1 MTYNGSIVADTY
13 SSAVLTLN
21 SGVIWKG
28 AYDTANTAKA
38 TSIAINGG
46 TWTLTG
52 NSNVDSVTLTNKA
65 VINKNGYTLT
75 YTTLTNTSGTINN

>member
-1 MTYNGSIVADTY
+1 MIREIQIT
-13 SSAVLTLN
+13 AVLTLN

-28 AYDTANTAKA
+28 AYDTVNTAKA

-52 NSNVDSVTLTNKA
+52 NSNVDSVTLNNKA